1 MGNLK
6 YLNEDISQE
15 YFLDALAP
23 LLQLCPVRLD
33 HDEEVD
39 AEANVQEILII
50 SADECKNFEDDADH
64 GDDHP
69 RQSVTRP
76 RLWAICRL
84 DEECVDNDADDQD
97 DFQQAQYDDSR

>member
-39 AEANVQEILII
+39 AEAN
-50 SADECKNFEDDADH
+50 
-64 GDDHP
+64 
-69 RQSVTRP
+69 
-76 RLWAICRL
+76 
-84 DEECVDNDADDQD
+84 
-97 DFQQAQYDDSR
+97 FQGPGVAYKGF